1 MKNAYRRLACCSSPN
16 ADRTF
21 AHSYAFPLFFSLYF
35 VSMTPYFFFLSPFFL
50 FSCDA
55 LIHIS
60 FFKPLPVLSPASL
73 AQHSSRFRP
82 WLVLKVSVI
91 STIPA
96 CTTTVLLFPRRRRV
110 GGCVVYQ
117 IFLYFQKKRNSCYLL
132 SDSVNDL
139 GPIARRK

>member
-1 MKNAYRRLACCSSPN
+1 MLIAVLLVVAHQMRIGLSLTLMLSP
-16 ADRTF
+16 F
-21 AHSYAFPLFFSLYF
+21 SFLYILFL
-35 VSMTPYFFFLSPFFL
+35 TPYFFFSFSFFL

-117 IFLYFQKKRNSCYLL
+117 IFLYFQKK
-132 SDSVNDL
+132 
-139 GPIARRK
+139 K